1 LKEAKAP
8 ATDTSTLA
16 RLSAAAKNVPAG
28 SLARAAADQNAAAW
42 TTQVKPDPKAA
53 WAPLK

>member
-8 ATDTSTLA
+8 ATDTSKLA

-28 SLARAAADQNAAAW
+28 ASA
-42 TTQVKPDPKAA
+42 KAA